1 MCSATVCYANFGVN
15 CTKMRNILLKSVHSS
30 DGHQC
35 VCVIFCQMLFYYC
48 SLIPN
53 HLLPS
58 YFVMV
63 CILPGTSFLLHW
75 LLSSALCI
83 SVARAK
89 GWQYPEHGIWAEK
102 QMSSRSLKEENGTD
116 TPVGSKNK
124 VDNKK
129 IKSELNAQGLAVV
142 IPTQTE
148 HAMLWQASCNLHHL
162 VA

>member
-1 MCSATVCYANFGVN
+1 MGSLASRKVWLINGFTPQYRKPSVSAMANLFVEKTYLCFSKEASVCSATVCYANFGVN

-35 VCVIFCQMLFYYC
+35 MCVIFCQMLFYYC

-83 SVARAK
+83 SMAKAK
-89 GWQYPEHGIWAEK
+89 GWQYPEHSICADK
-102 QMSSRSLKEENGTD
+102 QMSSRSLK
-116 TPVGSKNK
+116 
-124 VDNKK
+124 
-129 IKSELNAQGLAVV
+129 
-142 IPTQTE
+142 
-148 HAMLWQASCNLHHL
+148 
-162 VA
+162 

>member
-1 MCSATVCYANFGVN
+1 
-15 CTKMRNILLKSVHSS
+15 
-30 DGHQC
+30 
-35 VCVIFCQMLFYYC
+35 
-48 SLIPN
+48 
-53 HLLPS
+53 
-58 YFVMV
+58 
-63 CILPGTSFLLHW
+63 
-75 LLSSALCI
+75 
-83 SVARAK
+83 
-89 GWQYPEHGIWAEK
+89 
-102 QMSSRSLKEENGTD
+102 MSSRSLKEDNGTD